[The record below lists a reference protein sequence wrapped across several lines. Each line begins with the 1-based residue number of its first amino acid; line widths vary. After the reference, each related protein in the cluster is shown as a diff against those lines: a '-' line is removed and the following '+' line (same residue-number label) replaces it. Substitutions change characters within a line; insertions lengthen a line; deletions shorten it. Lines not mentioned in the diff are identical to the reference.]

1 MSDELI
7 ERVLSDPTHAPVIS
21 EVMRPFLTVH
31 RMWQRLAALADEE
44 ECTAMVQ
51 VFTFALER
59 FTDTGW
65 TVNSVAIELL
75 RSRRSD
81 GLSHPPSVRVIARR
95 LAVAPGAVE
104 EALGLLV
111 TRGLVE
117 ELPPKRFMLRRRRFR
132 FVSLDVHVF
141 TSATLGA
148 AMSRNKGHWPAPP
161 MNL

>member
-1 MSDELI
+1 MSDELV
-7 ERVLSDPTHAPVIS
+7 ERMVSDPTHAAVIS
-21 EVMRPFLTVH
+21 GAMRPFLTVT
-31 RMWQRLAALADEE
+31 RMWQRLALLADDEE
-44 ECTAMVQ
+44 STAMAQ
-51 VFTFALER
+51 VFTFAVER
-59 FTDTGW
+59 FTETAW
-65 TVNSVAIELL
+65 TVNSVALELL

-132 FVSLDVHVF
+132 FVSLDLHVF

-148 AMSRNKGHWPAPP
+148 AMSRNKGHGRPG
-161 MNL
+161 